1 MRASEL
7 IDRDVRTNGEGWAVS
22 TLEEAT
28 RLCAPFVEL
37 MGDPRLGDIDS
48 ALVRGYAAQ
57 LEKLPSGIRKDVPNG
72 LALSL
77 ADLQRVESE
86 RGLSTMPA
94 SRSQRSI
101 AKIGEAF
108 AWAKREE

>member
-37 MGDPRLGDIDS
+37 MGDPRLGDIDR

-57 LEKLPSGIRKDVPNG
+57 LEKLPSGIRTAVPNG
-72 LALSL
+72 LAISL
-77 ADLQRVESE
+77 PELQRDAAE
-86 RGLSTMPA
+86 RGPSTMPA
-94 SRSQRSI
+94 SRSQR
-101 AKIGEAF
+101 
-108 AWAKREE
+108 